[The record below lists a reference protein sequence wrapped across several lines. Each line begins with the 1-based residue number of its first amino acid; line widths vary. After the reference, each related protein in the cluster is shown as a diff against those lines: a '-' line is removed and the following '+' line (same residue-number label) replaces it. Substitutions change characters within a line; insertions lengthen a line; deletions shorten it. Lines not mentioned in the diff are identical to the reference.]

1 MSFFNFGPSPTKSVD
16 DGFKMFGSSNSSNP
30 PGSGQP
36 GCSIFS
42 SAGFGSPRKEEAE
55 GKNHSPAAGQAGD
68 IPTPAK
74 KMRAATSHPQTTR
87 PAGSPWV
94 APPTNRPG
102 QPDSQQSSQAHS
114 LPMTSQMAQGQ
125 TNPQQAETPQP
136 SVHRQGSYSYNQ
148 GPGPA
153 TEEKKNISYP
163 DLKEERKMETNLD
176 TKKSGDGE
184 DILAD
189 IVFKDLINMQK
200 QQLSEL
206 LPRMREGEEKSEQIL
221 DSARLVLKDVVNYGE
236 KLAGMKQQYCSR
248 LNQVSSFLMKIPNA
262 DN

>member
-1 MSFFNFGPSPTKSVD
+1 MSFFEPGPSPTKSAE
-16 DGFKMFGSSNSSNP
+16 DGFNMFGSKNSFSS

-36 GCSIFS
+36 GSSIFS
-42 SAGFGSPRKEEAE
+42 SAGFGSPSNEE
-55 GKNHSPAAGQAGD
+55 GQNLSPAAGQAGE

-74 KMRAATSHPQTTR
+74 KRAATSHPQTTR
-87 PAGSPWV
+87 PAGIPWG
-94 APPTNRPG
+94 APPPARPG

-125 TNPQQAETPQP
+125 TNPEQAETPHP
-136 SVHRQGSYSYNQ
+136 SVHRQGGYNH

-153 TEEKKNISYP
+153 TVEIQNISYT
-163 DLKEERKMETNLD
+163 DLEEERKMENNINY
-176 TKKSGDGE
+176 KKSGE
-184 DILAD
+184 DEGILAG

-200 QQLSEL
+200 KQLSEL

-236 KLAGMKQQYCSR
+236 KLEGMKQQYCSR
-248 LNQVSSFLMKIPNA
+248 LSQVSSFLMKIPKA